1 MELRTDLKTDA
12 VEKVLKERAAELK
25 EEFLSRLKQLRIDL
39 VKAREQILFLEKGC
53 DAAETAL
60 ERTKIYSPVLAKQYE
75 CPNCF
80 IRMGVSGTLH
90 ENREEMPENVMTC
103 RKCGTGF
110 RIPKCEVTEK
120 KSD

>member
-25 EEFLSRLKQLRIDL
+25 QEFLSRLQQLRIDL
-39 VKAREQILFLEKGC
+39 VKAREQTLFLEKGC
-53 DAAETAL
+53 DAAETAM
-60 ERTKIYSPVLAKQYE
+60 ERAKTYSPVMAKEYE

-80 IRMGVSGTLH
+80 VRMGISGTLY

-110 RIPKCEVTEK
+110 RIPNGSDGEK
-120 KSD
+120 E